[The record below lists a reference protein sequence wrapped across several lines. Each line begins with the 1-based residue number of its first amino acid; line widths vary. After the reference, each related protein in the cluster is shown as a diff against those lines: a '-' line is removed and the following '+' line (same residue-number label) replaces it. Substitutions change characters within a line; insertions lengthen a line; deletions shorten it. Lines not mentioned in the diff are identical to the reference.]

1 MALTASE
8 LKEKI
13 TKLEKGIASP
23 AINEDQKKGLRTALD
38 TYKSQ
43 LSKLEASENTEKE
56 ETKPASEPEKKKEKS
71 DSAKVGTN
79 KKGAGRPAGSK
90 KKSTENKKEEEKPA
104 QKAEEKPAAKPKEKT
119 ESGLTEKECEE
130 LLAKTKASRKKAKV
144 RVAKRVAQGLPAAKT
159 VTETVKKTAKV
170 VENKV
175 RQTKVVTARQ
185 ANSVAKEIVVMVKNV
200 LRGIKVQRE
209 RQKFVTDICKNLTTM
224 AKSAKKFEDGG
235 DVSDDE
241 SHREGDY
248 PFAEGGNTNQASEQ
262 RLFNFLVEDL
272 NKLSKEIENG
282 DKEGID
288 RFFSYWRGH
297 LEKLNP
303 SKEKIEVEF
312 AKGGEVGDD
321 EIAEIFVEGH
331 PYYISKMGDS
341 THFKMA
347 NSREG
352 ANPHG
357 GAAMVSHVGQH
368 SDRSYIDDVKS
379 WLKGGKS
386 PEGKKYANWGLRY
399 GQGGGIGEPQG
410 VEGMMA
416 KGGNVSD
423 KALSNLYTALSDAW
437 DVEPELLIE
446 MGITD
451 EVYKKLENMVVSQ
464 SKANNAKY
472 DYSQVVFET
481 EGDMEDIQMEEKEK
495 WDVIHD
501 VVGFD
506 RVKGYTYY
514 GGDEKKMHLSFYE
527 GNKFILELLG
537 AFNNESKT
545 QPVALRVSNSFKEA
559 TFNYHPFGSLSGID
573 SVKFKED
580 FTNAYNKVKK

>member
-13 TKLEKGIASP
+13 AKLEKGIASP

-56 ETKPASEPEKKKEKS
+56 EAKPAPEPEKKKEKS
-71 DSAKVGTN
+71 DSPKVGTN

-104 QKAEEKPAAKPKEKT
+104 QKPEEKPAEKPKERT
-119 ESGLTEKECEE
+119 QSGLTEKECEE
-130 LLAKTKASRKKAKV
+130 LLAKTKASRKKAKAK
-144 RVAKRVAQGLPAAKT
+144 VAKRVAAGLPAAKT
-159 VTETVKKTAKV
+159 VTETVKKTAKT

-175 RQTKVVTARQ
+175 RQTKVVTPRQ
-185 ANSVAKEIVVMVKNV
+185 AASVAKEIVVMVKNV

-209 RQKFVTDICKNLTTM
+209 RQKFVTDICKNLTSM

-248 PFAEGGNTNQASEQ
+248 PFAKGGNTNQASEQ
-262 RLFNFLVEDL
+262 TLFNFLVEDL
-272 NKLSKEIENG
+272 NKLSKEIEND

-288 RFFSYWRGH
+288 RFFSYWRH
-297 LEKLNP
+297 TLEKLNP
-303 SKEKIEVEF
+303 SKEKINVEF
-312 AKGGEVGDD
+312 AKGGEVG
-321 EIAEIFVEGH
+321 
-331 PYYISKMGDS
+331 
-341 THFKMA
+341 
-347 NSREG
+347 
-352 ANPHG
+352 
-357 GAAMVSHVGQH
+357 
-368 SDRSYIDDVKS
+368 
-379 WLKGGKS
+379 
-386 PEGKKYANWGLRY
+386 
-399 GQGGGIGEPQG
+399 
-410 VEGMMA
+410 
-416 KGGNVSD
+416 D

-451 EVYKKLENMVVSQ
+451 KVYKKLENMVVSQ

-472 DYSQVVFET
+472 DYSEVVFET

-495 WDVIHD
+495 WDIIHD